1 MFINLFVTE
10 KALSFNYISPKRKQM
25 EIKTSSNNS
34 SKEKTI
40 TQKVP
45 TARGFMQKI
54 KMTTIKNVS
63 NHNALKRNNMGKNTD
78 SNKVLLSVHFPC
90 VHLVLDAAGY
100 GGEGGELVGR
110 HLAVH
115 PSQVGQ
121 QGRLTHGW
129 EA

>member
-1 MFINLFVTE
+1 MFKQQLQ
-10 KALSFNYISPKRKQM
+10 RKNNHSKSTYSARILAENQKDYNKKC
-25 EIKTSSNNS
+25 IKS
-34 SKEKTI
+34 
-40 TQKVP
+40 Q
-45 TARGFMQKI
+45 
-54 KMTTIKNVS
+54 
-63 NHNALKRNNMGKNTD
+63 RNNMGKNTD

>member
-1 MFINLFVTE
+1 M
-10 KALSFNYISPKRKQM
+10 
-25 EIKTSSNNS
+25 
-34 SKEKTI
+34 
-40 TQKVP
+40 
-45 TARGFMQKI
+45 
-54 KMTTIKNVS
+54 
-63 NHNALKRNNMGKNTD
+63 
-78 SNKVLLSVHFPC
+78 VLLIVHFAF

-129 EA
+129 ET